1 MSKYSLECKLKVVK
15 EYLDGKSGGIE
26 LIARKY
32 NIPFG
37 TVRNWIDWFNA
48 NGIEGLKKKQ
58 SNNKYTGEFKL
69 SVTKYRQINNLSYR
83 EAAEHLNLPNGAIV
97 ASWAKKYEEEGFSG
111 LNKIQGRPRKDMS
124 KKEKNKEIANQ
135 SMQRYGY
142 RRIFKI
148 LRFKGFVINHK
159 KVLRIMKELNLLCKK
174 FRTKSRKY
182 SSYKGEIGKV
192 ANNLINRNF
201 YANKPNKIWLTDVTE
216 FRLSG
221 REEKL
226 YLSPILDIFN
236 GEIISY
242 SISKNPTTGFTNK
255 SLDNALDKFGILNGL
270 VIHSDQG
277 LHYQHTSWSKRLE
290 ERGIKQS
297 MSRKGNCLDNSPMEN
312 FFGLLKQEMFYGE
325 DFKSYQ
331 HLKLEIEEYIR

>member
-1 MSKYSLECKLKVVK
+1 MARGARSKKKTEVILDLKKEYPKEKIFVWLKIAELPKSSFYEWKKKIENFVDKDLEIKLKIK
-15 EYLDGKSGGIE
+15 D
-26 LIARKY
+26 
-32 NIPFG
+32 
-37 TVRNWIDWFNA
+37 
-48 NGIEGLKKKQ
+48 
-58 SNNKYTGEFKL
+58 
-69 SVTKYRQINNLSYR
+69 
-83 EAAEHLNLPNGAIV
+83 IV
-97 ASWAKKYEEEGFSG
+97 S
-111 LNKIQGRPRKDMS
+111 
-124 KKEKNKEIANQ
+124 KNKL
-135 SMQRYGY
+135 RYGY
-142 RRIFKI
+142 RRVCNK
-148 LRFKGFVINHK
+148 LKEQGLVVNHK

-174 FRTKSRKY
+174 FRNKSRKY
-182 SSYKGEIGKV
+182 SSYKGEVGKI
-192 ANNLINRNF
+192 AGNLINRNF

-242 SISKNPTTGFTNK
+242 SISKNPTTDFTNE

-277 LHYQHTSWSKRLE
+277 LHYQHKSWCKRLE
-290 ERGIKQS
+290 KRGIKQS

-325 DFKSYQ
+325 DFESYQ
-331 HLKLEIEEYIR
+331 HLKFEIEEYIRWYNEERIKEKLNGLSPIEYRLQSA

>member
-1 MSKYSLECKLKVVK
+1 MARGARSKKKTEIILTLKK
-15 EYLDGKSGGIE
+15 EY
-26 LIARKY
+26 
-32 NIPFG
+32 P
-37 TVRNWIDWFNA
+37 
-48 NGIEGLKKKQ
+48 
-58 SNNKYTGEFKL
+58 
-69 SVTKYRQINNLSYR
+69 
-83 EAAEHLNLPNGAIV
+83 
-97 ASWAKKYEEEGFSG
+97 
-111 LNKIQGRPRKDMS
+111 
-124 KKEKNKEIANQ
+124 KEKISVWLKIAELPKSSFYEWKRKIENFVEKDKEIKDEIKEIANQ

-142 RRIFKI
+142 RRILKI
-148 LRFKGFVINHK
+148 LRSKGFVINHK

-182 SSYKGEIGKV
+182 SSYKGKIGKI
-192 ANNLINRNF
+192 AGNLINRNF

-216 FRLSG
+216 FRLTG
-221 REEKL
+221 KEEKL

-242 SISKNPTTGFTNK
+242 SISKNPTTDFTNK

-331 HLKLEIEEYIR
+331 HLKLEIVEYIRWYNEERIKEKLNGLSPIEYRLQSA